1 MSLIQRRMMMAM
13 EVEDD
18 EMKEWE
24 TLVNIT
30 TDSDQTED
38 FSFEFEKG
46 YKEIAVFFTY
56 PKNDGNTDNKT
67 LCIGLNNE
75 RTDFGAVNKL
85 LYQYS
90 NQIVARIETQP
101 FNRCSILFSDIDPK
115 WYLAA
120 TNNFVDKVKDMGIT
134 EINKILFGSEKKDF
148 IFGAGT
154 TIVIK
159 GR

>member
-1 MSLIQRRMMMAM
+1 MSLLIRRRMMAM
-13 EVEDD
+13 GMEDEEVR
-18 EMKEWE
+18 EWE

-38 FSFEFEKG
+38 FLFDFEKG

-56 PKNDGNTDNKT
+56 PKNNGNTNDKT
-67 LCIGLNNE
+67 LCIGLNNV
-75 RTDFGAVNKL
+75 RTSFGAVSKL
-85 LYQYS
+85 LYKYP

-101 FNRCSILFSDIDPK
+101 FNRCSILFSDIDPR
-115 WYLAA
+115 WYLAV
-120 TNNFVDKVKDMGIT
+120 TNNFVDKVNNIGIT
-134 EINKILFGSEKKDF
+134 EINKILIGSENKDF

-159 GR
+159 VR